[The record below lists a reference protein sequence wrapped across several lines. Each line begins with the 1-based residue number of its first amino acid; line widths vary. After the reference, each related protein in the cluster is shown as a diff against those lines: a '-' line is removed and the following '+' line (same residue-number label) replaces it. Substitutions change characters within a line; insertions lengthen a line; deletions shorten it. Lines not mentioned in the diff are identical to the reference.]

1 MLNLK
6 KIKRGLE
13 IAMTIAAVALVIIEK
28 IEKK

>member
-6 KIKRGLE
+6 KIKRALE
-13 IAMTIAAVALVIIEK
+13 MVVTVAAVALMIIEK